1 MRILGIDPLV
11 GGAPQ
16 ANLLALATI
25 KDKPFSEV
33 SRPRFATF
41 AKDFSKL
48 LALGMVTGM
57 AMPWNHR
64 GLRRVLACNCQT
76 RGARFGGLLR
86 YSWGRYGLVEIP
98 SRLNGWII
106 RPSCLLTVCNG

>member
-16 ANLLALATI
+16 ANLLALAII

-41 AKDFSKL
+41 AKDFSKPGNGNGDGD
-48 LALGMVTGM
+48 ALESS
-57 AMPWNHR
+57 
-64 GLRRVLACNCQT
+64 
-76 RGARFGGLLR
+76 GAPARASVQL
-86 YSWGRYGLVEIP
+86 P
-98 SRLNGWII
+98 D
-106 RPSCLLTVCNG
+106 